1 MQPSRVLKYYA
12 LRLQRLRGDPR
23 ALARGAAI
31 GVFVGL
37 TPTMPLQSV
46 VILFLALVT
55 RSSGLAGIISSCI
68 INNPVTFLP
77 IYYLAAVIGNQ
88 VTPYEVDPE
97 QLLPLLN
104 LVISG
109 NSIFESFSILGELGL
124 RTCIVMGVG
133 GFCLALP
140 PGILSYSL
148 ILPVFKKIADRRKNR
163 PAADRVPCSSIFPGK

>member
-12 LRLQRLRGDPR
+12 LRLKRLRGDPR

-55 RSSGLAGIISSCI
+55 KSSGIAGIISSCI

-88 VTPYEVDPE
+88 LTPYKVDPE

-104 LVISG
+104 LFVST
-109 NSIFESFSILGELGL
+109 NTFFESLSILGELGL
-124 RTCIVMGVG
+124 RTFVVMGVG
-133 GFCLALP
+133 GICLALP
-140 PGILSYSL
+140 SGILSYAL
-148 ILPVFKKIADRRKNR
+148 ILPVFKKIEDRRKNK
-163 PAADRVPCSSIFPGK
+163 PAADRVLRSSIFPWK

>member
-1 MQPSRVLKYYA
+1 MQPSRLLKYYT
-12 LRLQRLRGDPR
+12 LRLKRLRGDPR

-37 TPTMPLQSV
+37 TPTIPLQIV

-55 RSSGLAGIISSCI
+55 RSSGIAGIISSCI

-88 VTPYEVDPE
+88 VTPYNVDPE

-104 LVISG
+104 LLVSE
-109 NSIFESFSILGELGL
+109 NTIFESFSIVGEIGL
-124 RTCIVMGVG
+124 RTCIVMGAG

-140 PGILSYSL
+140 PAILSYSL
-148 ILPVFKKIADRRKNR
+148 ILPVFKKIADKRKNR
-163 PAADRVPCSSIFPGK
+163 PAADRVPCSPIFPRE